1 MIGTRNIWNAMA
13 KITGRKRHSI
23 RKSQASALF
32 AGLCAQI
39 GESAALFMSDR
50 VEILETNAGFALYLI
65 DKKPQLMDSGEWV
78 FPTLQGLLEHPFPER
93 RIVVDSG
100 AVPFVVNGADI
111 MRPGIVSVTEDVKAG
126 CPVQVVEERHGKP
139 LALGV
144 ALYDAGDLMGK
155 TSGKMVKTFHYIGDD
170 LWNVE
175 F

>member
-1 MIGTRNIWNAMA
+1 MA

-32 AGLCAQI
+32 SGLCAQI
-39 GESAALFMSDR
+39 GESASLFMSDR

-93 RIVVDSG
+93 RVVVDSG

-111 MRPGIVSVTEDVKAG
+111 MRPGIVSVSEDVKEG

-144 ALYDAGDLMGK
+144 ALYNAGDLMGK
-155 TSGKMVKTFHYIGDD
+155 TSGKMVKTLHYIGDD